1 MKAHIRSS
9 DEPLIAGQ
17 PVTASCGAEI
27 KKAYFAM
34 SIDTSGVTGRTVSAL
49 ISANSLL
56 LCRKCQVAP
65 LPGNYV
71 YLITE
76 ATAKLEERDAASES

>member
-1 MKAHIRSS
+1 VKAHLRSS
-9 DEPLIAGQ
+9 DEPLTANQ
-17 PVTASCGAEI
+17 PLTASCGAEI

-34 SIDTSGVTGRTVSAL
+34 SVDTSGVTGRTISAL

-71 YLITE
+71 YLVTE
-76 ATAKLEERDAASES
+76 ATDKLEAADAAAD